1 MKVLNRICLVLF
13 SIVILVLSLVV
24 CFIISGWLEIN
35 VVTDFVIG
43 VFSDKTGGPIS
54 LGVSTLLAIL
64 AILCIFIN
72 PNSREKSKDG
82 ILLENENGKLLV
94 SKDTL
99 ENLSTAVIKNY
110 ASVESSSTRVEVD
123 EENVIS
129 LFITLSVYQEA
140 IIKDLAAKIQAN
152 IKEEVK
158 KSLDLEIKE
167 VNIRVKNINA
177 KKENVIKE

>member
-1 MKVLNRICLVLF
+1 MKVLNRVC
-13 SIVILVLSLVV
+13 LVLSLVV

-35 VVTDFVIG
+35 VVADFVTS
-43 VFSDKTGGPIS
+43 VFAHSIGGPVS

-64 AILCIFIN
+64 AILCIFLN

-94 SKDTL
+94 SKDTI

-110 ASVESSSTRVEVD
+110 ASVENSSTRVEVD
-123 EENVIS
+123 EENIIR

-152 IKEEVK
+152 IKDEVK

-177 KKENVIKE
+177 KKENIIKE